1 MKRVVAMHEWKQC
14 SDTAHEN
21 EPCGFC
27 SGSMGMDLRDPGY
40 HWHFVYNG
48 TSATAFHAKCKPPEP
63 PTGAA
68 THWSK

>member
-1 MKRVVAMHEWKQC
+1 MHEWKQC

-48 TSATAFHAKCKPPEP
+48 TSATAFQSRSPADRCRPD
-63 PTGAA
+63 AA
-68 THWSK
+68 ANPWT